1 MQLAA
6 PFNRKL
12 FSLSPSILCVCRQ
25 QPRPRSFTVTVSLR
39 PSLGAND
46 EGNNEEEVTEEESR
60 CY

>member
-1 MQLAA
+1 MLLAA

-12 FSLSPSILCVCRQ
+12 FSLSAIILRPCRQ

-39 PSLGAND
+39 SSLGAND
-46 EGNNEEEVTEEESR
+46 EGNNEEEVAEEESR